1 MLDMAAVNGV
11 TAAVNVAADVVDG
24 AAVVKAAVDGAAAAE
39 AMVVADVLDKAAV
52 DGPPLWWMWLQTQW
66 MGQQ

>member
-1 MLDMAAVNGV
+1 MLDMAAVNGS
-11 TAAVNVAADVVDG
+11 TAAVDEVADAGDG

-52 DGPPLWWMWLQTQW
+52 DGAAAVVD
-66 MGQQ
+66 GVANAVDNAG